1 MKKIVIEYSDYAEE
15 TNDPDERRKCKLDG
29 PRYLDDEGY
38 FRVPRTGF
46 VRNGVEYE
54 LRGFGKLDRRP
65 GKAIDIPEEAT
76 LWFSK
81 RMGHAYIP
89 YFVKDR
95 DLRLRISTY
104 IKLKGWIS
112 LKMAIESLQK
122 EMTIVKEIGRAHV

>member
-1 MKKIVIEYSDYAEE
+1 M
-15 TNDPDERRKCKLDG
+15 L
-29 PRYLDDEGY
+29 
-38 FRVPRTGF
+38 FR
-46 VRNGVEYE
+46 
-54 LRGFGKLDRRP
+54 
-65 GKAIDIPEEAT
+65 
-76 LWFSK
+76 SK

-122 EMTIVKEIGRAHV
+122 EMTIVKAIHAAVEQISSSAEPAGSTVTDDDMEDMFK